1 MKDFDTLALQKGA
14 SVTAI
19 FAVPPTLIARF
30 VIDNSDHPSGWA
42 PLLSLLAI
50 CGFVIGSGVAAWHQE
65 RGRPLAH
72 GLVAGAGVFLV
83 VQSFFLLIRVATGGE
98 VRVSRIITAFSL
110 ALVASIFG
118 GVLGSIMQNSG
129 VRPK

>member
-1 MKDFDTLALQKGA
+1 MALNSSEVAVRKSTSSVGA
-14 SVTAI
+14 
-19 FAVPPTLIARF
+19 
-30 VIDNSDHPSGWA
+30 PSG
-42 PLLSLLAI
+42 
-50 CGFVIGSGVAAWHQE
+50 
-65 RGRPLAH
+65 RP
-72 GLVAGAGVFLV
+72 VVGAGVFVV

-118 GVLGSIMQNSG
+118 GVLGSFMQNSG

>member
-14 SVTAI
+14 SVTAL

-30 VIDNSDHPSGWA
+30 VIDNSDNPSGWA
-42 PLLSLLAI
+42 PMLSLLAI
-50 CGFVIGSGVAAWHQE
+50 LGFVIGSGVAAWHQQF
-65 RGRPLAH
+65 GRPFMHA
-72 GLVAGAGVFLV
+72 LVAVTGVFV
-83 VQSFFLLIRVATGGE
+83 AVQGFFLLVRVATGGE

-110 ALVASIFG
+110 SLVASVVG
-118 GVLGSIMQNSG
+118 GLLGSFMQNSG

>member
-14 SVTAI
+14 SVTAL

-30 VIDNSDHPSGWA
+30 VIDNSDNPSGWA
-42 PLLSLLAI
+42 PMLSLLAI
-50 CGFVIGSGVAAWHQE
+50 LGFVIGSGVAAWHQQF
-65 RGRPLAH
+65 GRPFMHA
-72 GLVAGAGVFLV
+72 LVAGTGVFV
-83 VQSFFLLIRVATGGE
+83 AVQGFFLLVRVATGGE

-110 ALVASIFG
+110 SLVASVVG
-118 GVLGSIMQNSG
+118 GLLGSFMQNSG

>member
-1 MKDFDTLALQKGA
+1 MGSSLAVVLPHGIKNADVHSHTDSWQGLEFFSGA
-14 SVTAI
+14 K
-19 FAVPPTLIARF
+19 L
-30 VIDNSDHPSGWA
+30 
-42 PLLSLLAI
+42 
-50 CGFVIGSGVAAWHQE
+50 
-65 RGRPLAH
+65 
-72 GLVAGAGVFLV
+72 
-83 VQSFFLLIRVATGGE
+83 FLLIRVATGGE